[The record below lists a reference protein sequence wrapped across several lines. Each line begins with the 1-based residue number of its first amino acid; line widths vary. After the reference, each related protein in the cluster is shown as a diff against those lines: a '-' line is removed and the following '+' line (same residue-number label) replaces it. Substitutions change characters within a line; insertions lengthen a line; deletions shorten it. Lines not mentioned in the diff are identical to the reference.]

1 MFLDRI
7 GRSSLESEL
16 PHPHPVPG
24 AGLLGARMPSA
35 LSFEK
40 SLSRYASALLATGIA
55 LLIRLILSPVLDGYL
70 PYVTLFAAVAFSAW
84 FCGVWPSI
92 LSLLVAAIGARYWL
106 IHPTHSFSLPDFPQ
120 SLGLAAFL
128 VSAGLIVALG
138 EAGRRERERHRIVHE
153 KLEAQIRQQASELG
167 HANQHVRDL
176 TGHVLHLQDEE
187 RRRLAREL
195 HDGVGQSVAALSMNL
210 TAIGAELERLAK
222 TASKVADS
230 TALVSDMSRD
240 IRTISHLLHPPLLD
254 EVGLRPA
261 LQWYI
266 EGFAERSKIA
276 VDLDLPEEF
285 GRLPREAETAV
296 FRIVQECLTNIH
308 RHSESPVAKVRVIRY
323 QTEVQVEV
331 RDQGKGMPKEKLA
344 EIATSGAPGVG
355 FRGMRERLNQLG
367 GSLEI
372 ESNGNGTVVV
382 AKLPVPASSSR
393 AAVAS
398 GR

>member
-1 MFLDRI
+1 
-7 GRSSLESEL
+7 
-16 PHPHPVPG
+16 
-24 AGLLGARMPSA
+24 MPSR
-35 LSFEK
+35 LNFDQSV
-40 SLSRYASALLATGIA
+40 SRYAGALLATGIA
-55 LLIRLILSPVLDGYL
+55 LLIQVILSPVLDGYL

-84 FCGVWPSI
+84 FCGLWPSI
-92 LSLLVAAIGARYWL
+92 LSLLVAAMGARYWL
-106 IHPTHSFSLPDFPQ
+106 VHPTHSFSLPDFPQ
-120 SLGLAAFL
+120 SLGLATFL
-128 VSAGLIVALG
+128 VSAGVIVAFG
-138 EAGRRERERHRIVHE
+138 AAGRRERERFRVVQE

-167 HANQHVRDL
+167 SANQHVRDL

-230 TALVSDMSRD
+230 TALVNDMSRD

-276 VDLDLPEEF
+276 VDLDLPEDF
-285 GRLPREAETAV
+285 GRLPREVETAF
-296 FRIVQECLTNIH
+296 FRIIQECLTNIH
-308 RHSESPVAKVRVIRY
+308 RHSGSPVANVKMFRS

-331 RDQGKGMPKEKLA
+331 RDQGKGIPKQTIAELA
-344 EIATSGAPGVG
+344 ASGAPGVG

-372 ESNGNGTVVV
+372 DSNGNGTVVI
-382 AKLPVPASSSR
+382 AKLPVPAYSR
-393 AAVAS
+393 TAVAS